1 MASSLLGDQGVGL
14 GSVSTLL
21 FAEGETL
28 EVPQPV
34 ALSLRVLGR
43 PLSLV
48 KPVDHHHS
56 WGIDSL
62 EIR

>member
-1 MASSLLGDQGVGL
+1 M